1 MGYMILPYLRFFDFS
16 GRSSRT
22 EYWMFTLFFA
32 VAILVPLILSGGFD
46 ALLFGDATQ
55 TVDFEML
62 GAVGLVIGAFCLL
75 SIIPILALTIR
86 RFHDVGLSGWVYLML
101 VLVSLV
107 PVLGWLASIAIF
119 VVSVVPSSAGDNQ
132 WGENP
137 HGVETDY
144 RAALQNRY

>member
-107 PVLGWLASIAIF
+107 PVLG
-119 VVSVVPSSAGDNQ
+119 
-132 WGENP
+132 
-137 HGVETDY
+137 
-144 RAALQNRY
+144 